1 MVSPLWYRLTQ
12 VVLEKRPLNGHVCE
26 MYLVNTGSHPHTV
39 AVSCVHCDVVLEGD
53 DHDHEMSVQP
63 LMKRSGVLVATML
76 QQLVWAKCAM
86 WRMH

>member
-1 MVSPLWYRLTQ
+1 MVPAYTGCPGKEAVKWAC
-12 VVLEKRPLNGHVCE
+12 VCE

-39 AVSCVHCDVVLEGD
+39 AVSCVHCDVVLVGD

-76 QQLVWAKCAM
+76 QQLVWAKCVM
-86 WRMH
+86 WQMH